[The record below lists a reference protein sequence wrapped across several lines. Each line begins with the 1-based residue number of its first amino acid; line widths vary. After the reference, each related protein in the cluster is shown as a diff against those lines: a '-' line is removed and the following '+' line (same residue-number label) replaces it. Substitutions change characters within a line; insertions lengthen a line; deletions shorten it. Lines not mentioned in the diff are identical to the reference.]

1 MEVVRHMDMGGGS
14 SGEMSSAMHMASS
27 TMSMASSTMSMAMDM
42 ASSTMS
48 MAMASSTSSHAHGS
62 SSSSSSGMDMG
73 GMSMNMYL
81 TTKYKDYPV
90 LFSGLSAHN
99 RGQAFGI
106 FVLMFFVSFL
116 SKGFEFL
123 KNYLEQKVWK
133 NPNYAVTQVTNV
145 VEECACD
152 DDKDSNPHNDV
163 ESLGASNQRNV
174 SVPLVLM
181 RDVIRLVL
189 CFIPELLSYAMM
201 LVAMSF
207 SLVYFFAVVTGMAFG
222 RFFFERLSDTIGVR
236 PGANN
241 FQGHH

>member
-14 SGEMSSAMHMASS
+14 SGEMSSAMHMALS
-27 TMSMASSTMSMAMDM
+27 TMSMALSTMSMAMDM
-42 ASSTMS
+42 ALSTMS
-48 MAMASSTSSHAHGS
+48 MAMASSTSSHTHGS
-62 SSSSSSGMDMG
+62 SSLSLGMDMG